1 VGVKKSHPA
10 LIHRVEVPQLQQIG
24 PQAVDTVI
32 ARQYA
37 ADVAWLAAG
46 ARCSLPSDEKQTKGV
61 STEALNAL
69 LAQYGV

>member
-1 VGVKKSHPA
+1 
-10 LIHRVEVPQLQQIG
+10 VEVPQLQPIG

-46 ARCSLPSDEKQTKGV
+46 ASCSLPSDQNQTKGV
-61 STEALNAL
+61 STEALDAL